1 MAPGFQARGRALLE
15 EFLGLTG
22 VARAAEVT
30 DTLIDRRGS
39 LAAILSSDSH
49 FIASIAGDRAAMAC
63 RVAHRMLTHT
73 LQADLEQRP
82 VLERQEAV
90 VSYLKLQCGHAPT
103 EQLRV
108 LYLDSKHH
116 LLNQLV
122 FPGTIDSASMGV
134 REIMARGLEV
144 GAAGLVLAHNH
155 PSGIT
160 SPSEADR
167 LGTRRVVE
175 AGRHLGIVVHDHL
188 IITRN
193 GHFSFRAEGLV

>member
-1 MAPGFQARGRALLE
+1 MPGFQARGRALLE

-22 VARAAEVT
+22 VARAAEVS

-39 LAAILSSDSH
+39 LAAILSSEPN
-49 FIASIAGDRAAMAC
+49 FVASIAGGRAAMAC
-63 RVAHRMLTHT
+63 RVAHGMFTHS
-73 LQADLEQRP
+73 LQADIEQRP

-90 VSYLKLQCGHAPT
+90 ISYLKLQCGHAPT
-103 EQLRV
+103 EQLWV
-108 LYLDSKHH
+108 LYLYSKHH

-134 REIMARGLEV
+134 REIMTRGLEV

-155 PSGIT
+155 PSGIA

-167 LGTRRVVE
+167 LGTGRAVE

-193 GHFSFRAEGLV
+193 GHFSYRAEGLV